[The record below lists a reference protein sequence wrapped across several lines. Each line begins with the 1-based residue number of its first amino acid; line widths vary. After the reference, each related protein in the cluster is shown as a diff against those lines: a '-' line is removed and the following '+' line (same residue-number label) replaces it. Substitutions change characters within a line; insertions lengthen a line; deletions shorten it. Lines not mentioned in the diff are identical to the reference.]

1 MKHTKEEIIG
11 ALKIIKE
18 ECKGCS
24 CQQCAFGGNEAIN
37 GIFCR
42 LILTTPVGW
51 EIKEELPKEVWRAF
65 K

>member
-18 ECKGCS
+18 ECASHTTCKTCPLWLPDGNPECNVAY
-24 CQQCAFGGNEAIN
+24 QCPEDWKIN
-37 GIFCR
+37 NAE
-42 LILTTPVGW
+42 P
-51 EIKEELPKEVWRAF
+51 EVWRAL